1 MSETYALALASSVR
15 VAGSLFAPQVPRID
29 YSPTLEQ
36 IAHQPPLLVFAG
48 AVLLVAALLA
58 AVLHI
63 RRPHVGTL
71 ALVIA
76 AVTFAPVSNIA
87 FRSGLIVAERTL
99 YSPSIGVALLAG
111 LAATLVWAS
120 RARKLAWLAALWVVP
135 AVAIAQ
141 LEIPVWRDSQT
152 VYETVRVRAPDS
164 YKAHFLVGNLR
175 VDAGR
180 MAEAST
186 EYATSIALF
195 DADPQVLYAAG
206 AHAMRMNDTPRALA
220 WLGKSVDMDPKN
232 RRARGSLIRML
243 DSLQR

>member
-1 MSETYALALASSVR
+1 
-15 VAGSLFAPQVPRID
+15 
-29 YSPTLEQ
+29 
-36 IAHQPPLLVFAG
+36 
-48 AVLLVAALLA
+48 
-58 AVLHI
+58 
-63 RRPHVGTL
+63 
-71 ALVIA
+71 
-76 AVTFAPVSNIA
+76 
-87 FRSGLIVAERTL
+87 
-99 YSPSIGVALLAG
+99 LLAG

-232 RRARGSLIRML
+232 RRARGSLIRIALATGDTTRARALLTGGLQREPEQRVWRALL